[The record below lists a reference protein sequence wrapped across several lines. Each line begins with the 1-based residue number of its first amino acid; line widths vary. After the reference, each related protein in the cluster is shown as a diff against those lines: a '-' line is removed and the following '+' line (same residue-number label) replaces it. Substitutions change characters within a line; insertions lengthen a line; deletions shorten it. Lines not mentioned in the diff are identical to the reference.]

1 MLSNSDILKHLVRG
15 ANCGKLAGPQDHR
28 AMRNASSLSLIMGD
42 DHAGHP
48 ALANDI
54 EDEVLDLSR

>member
-1 MLSNSDILKHLVRG
+1 MEAVSDILKHLIRG
-15 ANCGKLAGPQDHR
+15 TNGGKLAGYQDHR
-28 AMRNASSLSLIMGD
+28 AMRNASSLGGVVGD

-54 EDEVLDLSR
+54 QHEVLDLSC

>member
-1 MLSNSDILKHLVRG
+1 MLSNSDILKHLIRETNG
-15 ANCGKLAGPQDHR
+15 GEPAGFQDHR

-48 ALANDI
+48 ALPNDI
-54 EDEVLDLSR
+54 EDEVLNLSC